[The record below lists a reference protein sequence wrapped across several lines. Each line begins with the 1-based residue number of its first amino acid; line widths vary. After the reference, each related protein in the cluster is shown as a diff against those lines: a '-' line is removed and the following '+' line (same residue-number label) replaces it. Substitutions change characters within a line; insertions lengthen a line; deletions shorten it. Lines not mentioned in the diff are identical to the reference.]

1 MVEGWRNGVSRAS
14 HPELIAHAYFH
25 GDIVQVRVPDDAVA
39 GFLPIMEEVISPDAE
54 VYDVTFEVFVRSS
67 ARREVQVDIGG
78 EHSFSAVS
86 LRQLHYWVPNLH
98 KYART
103 PFVIVERPN
112 DDTSLI
118 QAYRGSVLQKPHD
131 PITYALEVVFDS
143 GDRRYVADPEPD
155 DPALVADLIWDWIEE
170 SWDRLNELRWC
181 KTDSSGQ
188 TSMVQSLDE

>member
-1 MVEGWRNGVSRAS
+1 MVRDFVVLPKGVARRHAEVVVYVRSQYSRPPTEDSHVLCMRGMVEGWRNGVSRAS
-14 HPELIAHAYFH
+14 HPELIAHAY
-25 GDIVQVRVPDDAVA
+25 
-39 GFLPIMEEVISPDAE
+39 
-54 VYDVTFEVFVRSS
+54 
-67 ARREVQVDIGG
+67 
-78 EHSFSAVS
+78 
-86 LRQLHYWVPNLH
+86 
-98 KYART
+98 
-103 PFVIVERPN
+103 

-118 QAYRGSVLQKPHD
+118 QAYRGSVLQKPDD

-170 SWDRLNELRWC
+170 RWDRLNELRWC